1 MDYYVE
7 DLSYYKNFW
16 NKSGLLLYHF
26 SDKFSE
32 FQSLGNIFKRL
43 ANLSGEFS
51 ENILKAKQ
59 IANNL
64 DISKANKKKKNI
76 EKIEQ
81 ENFYIPLQ
89 NQDNS
94 TRSVGIKALFNYF
107 DRLSKS
113 FNYLKDAFM
122 KISNDIMDKKN
133 AKDTILIHGKYSE
146 ERLNN
151 YKNALDK
158 LSKKRESYCDSI
170 NKAIEFHLSHLKK
183 NSKKNDKHKEEIRKK
198 GNEYL
203 SEIKLTEEKRVEY
216 IVQYGHYL
224 SYMEEFEKN
233 CTNDLKLYLK
243 NFAKNI
249 TTFQKEIEFNE
260 SELKQI
266 EEMNGDK
273 DNQIFVKNN
282 KSLMNG
288 PKRILFKQYIQNMN
302 YYMENFPFLKK
313 EIKNKS
319 SNELKIFQ
327 DNISEEVKKFLNEII
342 FKETD
347 DIKDKIIDIAKNLNE
362 NKLNEDEFNYLINK
376 FEERFRQYLD
386 WKSKNNIDKQNYKKV
401 GPQYDDRYSYADT
414 FLEYFKQLEEENKS
428 FEEENFNYFCKI
440 IEKILELNMNDDID
454 YDLCHLIMILS
465 SKFYMVDNSKKLGK
479 KFAYE
484 TIRNFPIMKKQGFWL
499 GFTIFEIKQEI
510 TQKLIFRYD
519 NITEDMLKDIINT
532 KLVNVIFDIM
542 KLMNDSQEFNKIIYD
557 IFKYYKIDKENI
569 IFLLNKVELNAS
581 NEDINH
587 IIIDKNLIFSD
598 S

>member
-288 PKRILFKQYIQNMN
+288 PKRVLFKQYTQNVN

-362 NKLNEDEFNYLINK
+362 NKLSEDEFNYLINK

-386 WKSKNNIDKQNYKKV
+386 WKSKNNIDKQNFKKV

-484 TIRNFPIMKKQGFWL
+484 TIRNFPIMKKQVFWL

-510 TQKLIFRYD
+510 TQKLTFRDD

>member
-94 TRSVGIKALFNYF
+94 TRSAGIKALFDYF

-224 SYMEEFEKN
+224 SSMEEFEKN

-288 PKRILFKQYIQNMN
+288 PKRILFKQYTQNVN

-362 NKLNEDEFNYLINK
+362 NKLSEDEFNYLINK

-386 WKSKNNIDKQNYKKV
+386 WKNKNNIDKQNFKKV

-510 TQKLIFRYD
+510 TQKLIFRDD

>member
-224 SYMEEFEKN
+224 SSMEEFEKN

-288 PKRILFKQYIQNMN
+288 PKRILFKQYTQNVN

-362 NKLNEDEFNYLINK
+362 NKLSEDEFNYLINK

-465 SKFYMVDNSKKLGK
+465 SKFYMFDNSKKLGK

-510 TQKLIFRYD
+510 TQKLMFRDD

-587 IIIDKNLIFSD
+587 IIIDKNLIFSE

>member
-94 TRSVGIKALFNYF
+94 TRSAGIKALFNYF

-224 SYMEEFEKN
+224 SSMEEFEKN
-233 CTNDLKLYLK
+233 FTNDLKLYLK

-302 YYMENFPFLKK
+302 YYMENFQFLKK

-319 SNELKIFQ
+319 PNELKIFQ

-362 NKLNEDEFNYLINK
+362 NKLSEDEFNYLINK

-386 WKSKNNIDKQNYKKV
+386 WKSKNNIDKQNFKKV

-510 TQKLIFRYD
+510 TQKLIFRDD

>member
-94 TRSVGIKALFNYF
+94 TRSVGIKALFDYF

-183 NSKKNDKHKEEIRKK
+183 NKKNDKHKEEIRKK

-224 SYMEEFEKN
+224 SSMEEFEKN

-288 PKRILFKQYIQNMN
+288 PKRILFKQYTQNVN
-302 YYMENFPFLKK
+302 YYMENFQFLKK

-319 SNELKIFQ
+319 PNELKIFQ

-362 NKLNEDEFNYLINK
+362 NKLSEDEFNYLINK

-386 WKSKNNIDKQNYKKV
+386 WKSKNNIDKQNFKKV

-510 TQKLIFRYD
+510 TQKLIFRDD

>member
-89 NQDNS
+89 KQDNS

-288 PKRILFKQYIQNMN
+288 PKRILFKQYTQNVN

-362 NKLNEDEFNYLINK
+362 NKLSEDEFNYLINK

-386 WKSKNNIDKQNYKKV
+386 WKSENNIDKQNFKKV

-428 FEEENFNYFCKI
+428 FEEDNFNYFCKI

-465 SKFYMVDNSKKLGK
+465 SKFYMFDNSKKLGK

-510 TQKLIFRYD
+510 TQKLIFRDD
-519 NITEDMLKDIINT
+519 NIAEDMLKDIINT

>member
-133 AKDTILIHGKYSE
+133 AKDTIFIHAKYSE

-183 NSKKNDKHKEEIRKK
+183 NKKNDKHKEEIRKK

-224 SYMEEFEKN
+224 SSMEEFEKN

-282 KSLMNG
+282 KSLMIG
-288 PKRILFKQYIQNMN
+288 PKRILFKQYTQNVN
-302 YYMENFPFLKK
+302 YYMENFQFLKK

-362 NKLNEDEFNYLINK
+362 NKLSEDEFNYLINK

-386 WKSKNNIDKQNYKKV
+386 WKSKNNIDKQNFKKV

-454 YDLCHLIMILS
+454 YDLCYLIMILS
-465 SKFYMVDNSKKLGK
+465 SKFYMVDNSKKLGN

-510 TQKLIFRYD
+510 TQKLIFRDD

>member
-146 ERLNN
+146 ERRNN

-224 SYMEEFEKN
+224 SSMEEFEKN

-260 SELKQI
+260 CELKQI

-288 PKRILFKQYIQNMN
+288 PKRILFKQFTQNVN

-327 DNISEEVKKFLNEII
+327 DYISEEVKKFLNEII

-362 NKLNEDEFNYLINK
+362 NKLSEDEFNYLIDK

-386 WKSKNNIDKQNYKKV
+386 WKSKNNIDKQNFKKV

-454 YDLCHLIMILS
+454 YDLCYLIIILS

-484 TIRNFPIMKKQGFWL
+484 TIRNFPIMKKQVFWL

-510 TQKLIFRYD
+510 TQKLIFRDD

-587 IIIDKNLIFSD
+587 IIIDKNLIFSE

>member
-7 DLSYYKNFW
+7 ELSYYKNFW

-43 ANLSGEFS
+43 ANLSAEFS

-151 YKNALDK
+151 YMNALDK
-158 LSKKRESYCDSI
+158 LSKKKESYCDSI

-198 GNEYL
+198 GNELL

-224 SYMEEFEKN
+224 SSMEEFEKN

-282 KSLMNG
+282 KSLMSG
-288 PKRILFKQYIQNMN
+288 PKRILFKQYTQNVN
-302 YYMENFPFLKK
+302 YYMENFQFLKK

-319 SNELKIFQ
+319 PNELKIFQ

-362 NKLNEDEFNYLINK
+362 NKLSEDEFNYLMNK

-386 WKSKNNIDKQNYKKV
+386 WKSKNNIDKQNFKKV

-414 FLEYFKQLEEENKS
+414 FLECFKQLEEENKS

-454 YDLCHLIMILS
+454 YDLCHLIIILS
-465 SKFYMVDNSKKLGK
+465 SKFYVVDNSKKLGK

-484 TIRNFPIMKKQGFWL
+484 TIRNFPIMKKQVFWL

-510 TQKLIFRYD
+510 TQKLIFRDY

>member
-260 SELKQI
+260 SEI

-302 YYMENFPFLKK
+302 YYMENFQFLKK

-319 SNELKIFQ
+319 PSELKIFQ

-362 NKLNEDEFNYLINK
+362 NKLSEDEFNYLINK

-386 WKSKNNIDKQNYKKV
+386 WKSKNNIDKQNFKKV

-454 YDLCHLIMILS
+454 YDLCHLII
-465 SKFYMVDNSKKLGK
+465 
-479 KFAYE
+479 
-484 TIRNFPIMKKQGFWL
+484 
-499 GFTIFEIKQEI
+499 
-510 TQKLIFRYD
+510 QK
-519 NITEDMLKDIINT
+519 N
-532 KLVNVIFDIM
+532 
-542 KLMNDSQEFNKIIYD
+542 
-557 IFKYYKIDKENI
+557 
-569 IFLLNKVELNAS
+569 
-581 NEDINH
+581 
-587 IIIDKNLIFSD
+587 
-598 S
+598 

>member
-7 DLSYYKNFW
+7 DLSYYNNFW

-94 TRSVGIKALFNYF
+94 SRSVGIKALFNYF

-183 NSKKNDKHKEEIRKK
+183 HSKTNDKKK
-198 GNEYL
+198 
-203 SEIKLTEEKRVEY
+203 
-216 IVQYGHYL
+216 
-224 SYMEEFEKN
+224 
-233 CTNDLKLYLK
+233 
-243 NFAKNI
+243 
-249 TTFQKEIEFNE
+249 
-260 SELKQI
+260 
-266 EEMNGDK
+266 
-273 DNQIFVKNN
+273 
-282 KSLMNG
+282 
-288 PKRILFKQYIQNMN
+288 
-302 YYMENFPFLKK
+302 KK
-313 EIKNKS
+313 
-319 SNELKIFQ
+319 
-327 DNISEEVKKFLNEII
+327 
-342 FKETD
+342 
-347 DIKDKIIDIAKNLNE
+347 
-362 NKLNEDEFNYLINK
+362 
-376 FEERFRQYLD
+376 
-386 WKSKNNIDKQNYKKV
+386 
-401 GPQYDDRYSYADT
+401 
-414 FLEYFKQLEEENKS
+414 
-428 FEEENFNYFCKI
+428 
-440 IEKILELNMNDDID
+440 
-454 YDLCHLIMILS
+454 
-465 SKFYMVDNSKKLGK
+465 
-479 KFAYE
+479 
-484 TIRNFPIMKKQGFWL
+484 
-499 GFTIFEIKQEI
+499 
-510 TQKLIFRYD
+510 
-519 NITEDMLKDIINT
+519 
-532 KLVNVIFDIM
+532 
-542 KLMNDSQEFNKIIYD
+542 
-557 IFKYYKIDKENI
+557 
-569 IFLLNKVELNAS
+569 
-581 NEDINH
+581 
-587 IIIDKNLIFSD
+587 
-598 S
+598 

>member
-386 WKSKNNIDKQNYKKV
+386 WKSKNNIDKQNFKKV
-401 GPQYDDRYSYADT
+401 GPQYDERYSYADT

>member
-224 SYMEEFEKN
+224 SSMEEFEKN
-233 CTNDLKLYLK
+233 FTNDLKLYLK

-302 YYMENFPFLKK
+302 YYMENFQFLKK

-319 SNELKIFQ
+319 PNELKIFQ

-362 NKLNEDEFNYLINK
+362 NKLSEDEFNYLINK

-386 WKSKNNIDKQNYKKV
+386 WKSKNNIDKQNFKKV

-510 TQKLIFRYD
+510 TQKLIFRDD

>member
-362 NKLNEDEFNYLINK
+362 NKLSEDEFNYLINK

-401 GPQYDDRYSYADT
+401 GPQYDERYSYADT

>member
-224 SYMEEFEKN
+224 SSMEEFEKN

-288 PKRILFKQYIQNMN
+288 PKRILFKQYTQNVN
-302 YYMENFPFLKK
+302 YYMENFQFLKK

-319 SNELKIFQ
+319 PNELKIFQ

-362 NKLNEDEFNYLINK
+362 NKLSEDEFNYLINK

-386 WKSKNNIDKQNYKKV
+386 WKSKNNIDKQNFKKV
-401 GPQYDDRYSYADT
+401 GPQYDERYSYADT

-510 TQKLIFRYD
+510 TQKLIFRDD

>member
-224 SYMEEFEKN
+224 SSMEEFEKN
-233 CTNDLKLYLK
+233 FTNDLKLYLK

-302 YYMENFPFLKK
+302 YYMENFQFLKK

-319 SNELKIFQ
+319 PNELKIFQ

-362 NKLNEDEFNYLINK
+362 NKLSEDEFNYLINK
-376 FEERFRQYLD
+376 FEERFLQQLD
-386 WKSKNNIDKQNYKKV
+386 WKSKNNIDKQNFKKV

-510 TQKLIFRYD
+510 TQKLIFRDD

>member
-94 TRSVGIKALFNYF
+94 TRSAGIKALFDYF

-198 GNEYL
+198 GNELL

-224 SYMEEFEKN
+224 SSMEEFEKN

-288 PKRILFKQYIQNMN
+288 PKRILFKQYTQNVN

-362 NKLNEDEFNYLINK
+362 NKLSEDEFNYLINK

-386 WKSKNNIDKQNYKKV
+386 WKSKNNIDKQNFKKV
-401 GPQYDDRYSYADT
+401 GPQYDDRYSYEDT

-510 TQKLIFRYD
+510 TQKLIFRDD

>member
-64 DISKANKKKKNI
+64 DINKANKKKKNI

-224 SYMEEFEKN
+224 SSMEEFEKN

-243 NFAKNI
+243 NFAENI

-288 PKRILFKQYIQNMN
+288 PKRILFKQYTQNVN
-302 YYMENFPFLKK
+302 YYMENFQFLKK

-362 NKLNEDEFNYLINK
+362 NKLSEDEFNYLINK
-376 FEERFRQYLD
+376 FEERFRQYLN
-386 WKSKNNIDKQNYKKV
+386 WKNKNNIEKQNYKKV
-401 GPQYDDRYSYADT
+401 GPQYDERYSYADT

-510 TQKLIFRYD
+510 TQKLIFRDD

>member
-94 TRSVGIKALFNYF
+94 TRSAGIKALFDYF

-203 SEIKLTEEKRVEY
+203 SEIKLTKEKRVEY

-288 PKRILFKQYIQNMN
+288 PKRILFKQYTQNVN

-362 NKLNEDEFNYLINK
+362 NKLSEDEFNYLINK

-386 WKSKNNIDKQNYKKV
+386 WKNKNNIDKQNFKKV

-510 TQKLIFRYD
+510 TQKLIFRDD

>member
-7 DLSYYKNFW
+7 DLSYYNNFW

-133 AKDTILIHGKYSE
+133 AKDTIIIHGKYSE
-146 ERLNN
+146 ERRNN

-224 SYMEEFEKN
+224 SSMEEFEKN

-260 SELKQI
+260 CELKQI

-288 PKRILFKQYIQNMN
+288 PKRILFKQYTQNVN

-362 NKLNEDEFNYLINK
+362 NKLSEDEFNYLINK

-386 WKSKNNIDKQNYKKV
+386 WKSKNNIDKQNFKKV

-484 TIRNFPIMKKQGFWL
+484 TIRNFPIMKKQVFWL

-510 TQKLIFRYD
+510 TQKLIFRDD

-587 IIIDKNLIFSD
+587 IIIDKNLIFSE

>member
-183 NSKKNDKHKEEIRKK
+183 NKKNDKHKEEIRKK

-224 SYMEEFEKN
+224 SSMEEFEKN

-288 PKRILFKQYIQNMN
+288 PKRILFKQYTQNVN
-302 YYMENFPFLKK
+302 YYMENFQFLKK

-319 SNELKIFQ
+319 PNELKIFQ
-327 DNISEEVKKFLNEII
+327 DNISEEVKKFLNEIF

-362 NKLNEDEFNYLINK
+362 NKLSEDEFNYLINK

-386 WKSKNNIDKQNYKKV
+386 WKSKNNIDKQNFKKV

-510 TQKLIFRYD
+510 TQKLIFRDD

>member
-7 DLSYYKNFW
+7 DLSYYNNFW

-94 TRSVGIKALFNYF
+94 TRSAGIKALFDYF

-203 SEIKLTEEKRVEY
+203 SEIKLIEEKRVEY

-288 PKRILFKQYIQNMN
+288 PKRILFKQYTQNVN
-302 YYMENFPFLKK
+302 YYMENFQFLKK

-319 SNELKIFQ
+319 PNELKIFQ

-362 NKLNEDEFNYLINK
+362 NKLSEDEFNYLINK

-465 SKFYMVDNSKKLGK
+465 SKFYMFDNSKKLGK

-484 TIRNFPIMKKQGFWL
+484 TIRNFPIMKKQVFWL

-510 TQKLIFRYD
+510 TQKLIFRDD